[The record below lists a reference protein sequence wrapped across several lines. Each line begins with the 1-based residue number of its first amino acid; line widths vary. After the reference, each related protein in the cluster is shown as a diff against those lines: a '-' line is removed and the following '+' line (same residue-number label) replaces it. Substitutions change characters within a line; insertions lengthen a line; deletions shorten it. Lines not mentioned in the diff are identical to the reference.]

1 MAKGVKRQGAPWRS
15 RTELSV
21 QPNDR
26 LGAGLRL
33 LQKNDFFAAASIL
46 ELAVADDPSS
56 LLAKRAL
63 MAAYRRDARYLEAIA
78 LADALLALDSR
89 DQEALFEK
97 AVSLL
102 RSGEGK
108 ESLAVFDALI
118 AVRPEHAAAWFG
130 SHGPAL
136 EENGLSDALERLEQG
151 ASLERANVRYWG
163 FIYAYRLLDG
173 QETEEFY
180 RTRLEAYP
188 NRRIISDGVIAL
200 LPHRAK
206 DCRIFGVAGSLL
218 AYALGQAKNPGLTL
232 EFGVRRGT
240 SLAILAGETED
251 IVHGFDS
258 FEGLPENWLGSAA
271 GHLTT
276 GAALP
281 IAPANARLHPGWF
294 EESLPPFLEQEKD
307 DVRFVNVDSDIYSS
321 ARFVLFSL
329 KERLQP
335 GSVIVFDE
343 MIGNRSW
350 RDDEYKA
357 FQEFIAETGF
367 SYEII
372 AIAPATKQV
381 AVRLLGR

>member
-1 MAKGVKRQGAPWRS
+1 MAKSVKREGAPWRS
-15 RTELSV
+15 RAELKVS
-21 QPNDR
+21 PDDC

-33 LQKNDFFAAASIL
+33 LQKNDFFAACSIL
-46 ELAVADDPSS
+46 EKAVLDDPSS
-56 LLAKRAL
+56 LMAKRAL
-63 MAAYRRDARYLEAIA
+63 MAAYRRDARYPEAII

-97 AVSLL
+97 AVSLARL
-102 RSGEGK
+102 GEGK
-108 ESLAVFDALI
+108 DALAVFDALI
-118 AVRPEHAAAWFG
+118 VVRPEHAAAWFN

-136 EENGLSDALERLEQG
+136 EQNGLGDALERLEHG
-151 ASLERANVRYWG
+151 ASLERANGRYWG
-163 FIYAYRLLDG
+163 FIYAYLLLDG
-173 QETEEFY
+173 RDSEEFY
-180 RTRLEAYP
+180 RTRLESYP
-188 NRRIISDGVIAL
+188 NRRIISDGIIAL

-218 AYALGQAKNPGLTL
+218 IHALGQAKNPGLTL

-258 FEGLPENWLGSAA
+258 FEGLPENWLGAEP

-281 IAPANARLHPGWF
+281 IASANARLHPGWF
-294 EESLPPFLEQEKD
+294 EESLPPFLEREMGP
-307 DVRFVNVDSDIYSS
+307 VRFVNIDSDIYSS

-357 FQEFIAETGF
+357 FSEFIAETGF

-372 AIAPATKQV
+372 AIAPLTKQV
-381 AVRLLGR
+381 ALRLLGR